1 MQQKKPLSRM
11 GFLMETLH
19 GSWGLTAAAT
29 AGTMLAVLFNFLTPQ
44 AIRVTLDSVLGNLP
58 FDLPDF
64 FVQWIQS
71 IGGRP
76 FLSHHLII
84 CASVA
89 VVFAVLSGLSTFWA
103 RVAMA
108 KGSEGSLERLR
119 NRLFDHIQ
127 RLPYRWHVSI
137 QTGDIIQ
144 RCTSD
149 VEVLRNF
156 FAGQMI
162 EIFRT
167 IVLVAV
173 AISWMF
179 TMSSYLTWIS
189 IAFIPPIMLYS
200 GAFFRLISKRFRAAD
215 EAEGAMTTAVQENL
229 TGVRVVRAFGRE
241 AYEVKNFDEKND
253 RFASLWV
260 RLSKL
265 IGPYWGIGDFATSLQ
280 VMVIILL
287 GAREAAEGRLT
298 LGQFTV
304 FVSYNSMIAWPVRNL
319 GRILGDMSKMSVS
332 VDRLREV
339 LNAKEESDNPDGL
352 TPDMHGDIVFEHVSF
367 GYGGGSDLLHDV
379 SFTVPAGETIGIL
392 GSTGSGKSTLTYLL
406 ARLYD
411 VEEGKGRITI
421 SGVDLRKIRLSH
433 VRRNVG
439 LVLQEPFLYSRT
451 IRQNIAA
458 AYPDRSLKEI
468 RDAARVAAVDDTI
481 EEFPDG
487 YDTLVGERGVTLS
500 GGQKQRVAIA
510 RMLMEKTPIKIFDD
524 SLSAV
529 DAETD
534 AKIRAALKA
543 GTADSTVILI
553 AHRISTIQNADCIIV
568 LDNGRIAQM
577 GTHDELV
584 AQDGIYRRVWRIQN
598 SVDDVTVPA
607 EKEAECLGS

>member
-1 MQQKKPLSRM
+1 MQQQKPLSRT
-11 GFLMETLH
+11 GFLMQTLR
-19 GSWGLTAAAT
+19 GSWGWMAAAT

-44 AIRVTLDSVLGNLP
+44 AIRVTLDSVLNTLP

-64 FVQWIQS
+64 LKEWVQS

-76 FLSHHLII
+76 FLSRHLIL

-89 VVFAVLSGLSTFWA
+89 VVFAVLSGLATFWA
-103 RVAMA
+103 RVSMA
-108 KGSEGSLERLR
+108 KSSEGSLERLR

-127 RLPYRWHVSI
+127 HLPYRWHVSI

-162 EIFRT
+162 EVLRT
-167 IVLVAV
+167 VVLVVAAV
-173 AISWMF
+173 SWMF
-179 TMSSYLTWIS
+179 TMSSYLTWVS
-189 IAFIPPIMLYS
+189 VAFIPPIMLYS
-200 GAFFRLISKRFRAAD
+200 GVFFRLISKRFRVAD
-215 EAEGAMTTAVQENL
+215 EAEGTLTTAIQENL

-241 AYEVKNFDEKND
+241 AYEVKNFDQKNN
-253 RFASLWV
+253 RYSALWV
-260 RLSKL
+260 RLGKL
-265 IGPYWGIGDFATSLQ
+265 LGPYWGIGDFATALQ
-280 VMVIILL
+280 VMVIVLL

-304 FVSYNSMIAWPVRNL
+304 FVSYNSMIAWPIRNL

-332 VDRLREV
+332 IDRLREI
-339 LNAKEESDNPDGL
+339 LNAEEEQDEPDGL
-352 TPDMHGDIVFEHVSF
+352 TPDMHGDIVFDHVSF
-367 GYGGGSDLLHDV
+367 GYGNGPDLLHDV
-379 SFTVPAGETIGIL
+379 SFAVPAGKTVGIL

-411 VEEGKGRITI
+411 VEEGKGRITV
-421 SGVDLRKIRLSH
+421 GNVDLRKIRLSY

-458 AYPDRSLKEI
+458 AHPDRSLQEI
-468 RDAARVAAVDDTI
+468 RSAARVAAVDDTI
-481 EEFPDG
+481 EEFPAG
-487 YDTLVGERGVTLS
+487 YNTVVGERGVTLS

-510 RMLMEKTPIKIFDD
+510 RMLMEKTPVKIFDD

-534 AKIRAALKA
+534 AKIRSALKA
-543 GTADSTVILI
+543 GTSDSTVILI
-553 AHRISTIQNADCIIV
+553 SHRVSTIQNADCIIV
-568 LDNGRIAQM
+568 LEDGRVAQT
-577 GTHDELV
+577 GTHRELI

-598 SVDDVTVPA
+598 SVDDAAVPA
-607 EKEAECLGS
+607 EKEAVRLDK